1 MSSER
6 QTGTV
11 KSINAGSGQV
21 TVGHE
26 GWGDLAFG
34 SQAFGAAGGPAPYV
48 GQQISFLVD
57 DGDPGTA
64 RLDEAW
70 HQPGGGSGSASS

>member
-11 KSINAGSGQV
+11 KHINAGSGQV
-21 TVGHE
+21 TVGHD

-34 SQAFGAAGGPAPYV
+34 SQAFGEAGGPAPFI

-57 DGDPGTA
+57 DGDPATA